1 MRVTFLIGNG
11 FDINAG
17 LDTRYEDFIKYYH
30 AQPSENNI
38 IDIFKNNLKTDLNKW
53 SDFETTLGKET
64 INPPIDTVDAY
75 NTCVEDFEINLAAY
89 LKLQESRINFEIVGD
104 EIAECMRAA
113 LNNFYVRGISKKDQ
127 QTLKNN
133 HASHWL
139 SDCIFEFISFNYT
152 NVLDRCIA
160 IAKSKGPLNSR
171 GNVNNPTHPF
181 TDSIGDEVLH
191 IHGTTDEGLILGV
204 NDESQISNTKLLES
218 TKFKHSAIKPI
229 INSNFGSL
237 IDEQAIQVINNS
249 NVICVY
255 GTSLGITDRL
265 WWNSILIWLKSNA
278 HNSLI
283 IFPFVENLRL
293 VLPGNVINKIADI
306 KDQFFNSADATEEE
320 IQQTKDQIFVS
331 IKQVLFD
338 FDTIKVKSS
347 YMSALIKYS
356 QEMSNDELY
365 AVYNYN
371 QQISDVQENNEH
383 SRELVRLSIPM
394 N

>member
-17 LDTRYEDFIKYYH
+17 LDTRYGDFIKYYH
-30 AQPSENNI
+30 TQPSENET
-38 IDIFKNNLKTDLNKW
+38 IDLFKNNLKTNIKKW
-53 SDFETTLGKET
+53 SDFETTLGEET
-64 INPPIDTVDAY
+64 ANPPIDTVDGY
-75 NTCVEDFEINLAAY
+75 NTCIEDFESNLAAY

-104 EIAECMRAA
+104 EIAECFRAA
-113 LNNFYVRGISKKDQ
+113 LNNFDSRGISKKDQ
-127 QTLKNN
+127 QTLKNT
-133 HASHWL
+133 HASHWS

-152 NVLDRCIA
+152 NVFDRCIA

-171 GNVNNPTHPF
+171 GNGSNPNRPF
-181 TDSIGDEVLH
+181 IDSIGDEVLH

-229 INSNFGSL
+229 INNNFGSL

-265 WWNSILIWLKSNA
+265 WWNSILIWLKSNTN
-278 HNSLI
+278 NSLI

-293 VLPGNVINKIADI
+293 VLPSSVINKIMNT
-306 KDQFFNSADATEEE
+306 KDQFFNSAGASEEE
-320 IQQTKDQIFVS
+320 LQQTKDQIFIS

-338 FDTIKVKSS
+338 FDTIKIKNS
-347 YMSALIKYS
+347 YMSALSDYS
-356 QEMSNDELY
+356 LKKRSAELISAY
-365 AVYNYN
+365 EHYR
-371 QQISDVQENNEH
+371 QISDDKENTEH
-383 SRELVRLSIPM
+383 SREFVH